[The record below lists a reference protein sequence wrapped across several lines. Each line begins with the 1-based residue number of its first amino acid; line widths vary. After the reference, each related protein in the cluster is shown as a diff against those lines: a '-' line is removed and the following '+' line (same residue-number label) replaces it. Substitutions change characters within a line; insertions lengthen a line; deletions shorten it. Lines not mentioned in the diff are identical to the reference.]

1 MMNVEYS
8 ISNNDDRSILAPSR
22 SLSLRWAE
30 PVEVSKCGEGW
41 GGTSVSDAG
50 FVALNESSENLKMK
64 F

>member
-41 GGTSVSDAG
+41 DFLPVNPIGMVHVVASDFNRGT
-50 FVALNESSENLKMK
+50 
-64 F
+64 